1 MVVTF
6 LYQNIPKNL
15 FIFISYECACHAGY
29 QMDED
34 DATNKT
40 CKASFDLQCA
50 TIQCL
55 EINGFKY
62 CRAKIE
68 DLTKAECF
76 CPNGMELIDSENCQ
90 VRNSVYISIV

>member
-1 MVVTF
+1 
-6 LYQNIPKNL
+6 
-15 FIFISYECACHAGY
+15 
-29 QMDED
+29 MDED

-40 CKASFDLQCA
+40 CKASLDLQCA

-68 DLTKAECF
+68 DPTKTECF
-76 CPNGMELIDSENCQ
+76 CPIGMELIDNETCQ
-90 VRNSVYISIV
+90 VRCSWLQNVHISIVFKNIDCEHS